1 MESTLLEKA
10 LELPAAQRVEFAEIV
25 LASIDYEDASV
36 RKAWLTEV
44 RERMESVKQGQARML
59 DYDTVLG

>member
-1 MESTLLEKA
+1 MESMLLEKA
-10 LELPAAQRVEFAEIV
+10 LELPAAQRVEFAEII

-36 RKAWLTEV
+36 RNAWLKEV
-44 RERMESVKQGQARML
+44 RERMESVKQGRTGML

>member
-1 MESTLLEKA
+1 MESMLLEKA
-10 LELPAAQRVEFAEIV
+10 LALPAAQRVEFAEIV

-36 RKAWLTEV
+36 RRAWLTEV
-44 RERMESVKQGQARML
+44 RERMESVKQGRTRML

>member
-1 MESTLLEKA
+1 MESMLLEKA

-44 RERMESVKQGQARML
+44 RERIKSAKQGRTRML

>member
-1 MESTLLEKA
+1 MESALLNKA
-10 LELPAAQRVEFAEIV
+10 LELPAAERVEFAEIV

-44 RERMESVKQGQARML
+44 RERMESAKQGRTRIL
-59 DYDTVLG
+59 DYDAVLG

>member
-1 MESTLLEKA
+1 MLLEKA
-10 LELPAAQRVEFAEIV
+10 LALPAAQRVEFAEIV

-36 RKAWLTEV
+36 RRAWLTEV
-44 RERMESVKQGQARML
+44 RERMESVKQGRTRML